1 MDAFLVVLSHTMT
14 LDHPHDAIV
23 PSSDE
28 TTLDFSLEA
37 CPDIFDCLST
47 KTVGTWVTKLGISSV
62 KSMFIL
68 LKEFLMS

>member
-1 MDAFLVVLSHTMT
+1 MVLSHTMT

-37 CPDIFDCLST
+37 CPDIFDASDLVLIGLSF
-47 KTVGTWVTKLGISSV
+47 
-62 KSMFIL
+62 MQ
-68 LKEFLMS
+68 E